1 MGNVFH
7 IDWLLEAFTQQ
18 QYSIFFINISF
29 SFIRLILIGWNK
41 RVKAIYSHFESRRK
55 SLQICYPFVVKP
67 TGGDGTALSKNV
79 ISDSIGTA
87 DNSVHN
93 SRK

>member
-1 MGNVFH
+1 MAE
-7 IDWLLEAFTQQ
+7 I
-18 QYSIFFINISF
+18 
-29 SFIRLILIGWNK
+29 

-55 SLQICYPFVVKP
+55 SLQIICYPFVGKP
-67 TGGDGTALSKNV
+67 TGGEGTALSKNV